1 MRAYLAVVNGG
12 VTGQFGNAESRD
24 LVTSPTANN
33 EDDQICP
40 SGEIALELV
49 FSKSIAVPKY
59 FGPGKRTHV
68 VLRQSF
74 EHWCICNSNPDS
86 IPPLGESE
94 NLVGVFRINQLIAG
108 TEPVQS
114 ACSGHGAMMCELLLI
129 LYPRLLGAGA
139 RAFNGA

>member
-49 FSKSIAVPKY
+49 FSKPWLSRNILVPETEARRLLK
-59 FGPGKRTHV
+59 
-68 VLRQSF
+68 QSF
-74 EHWCICNSNPDS
+74 EHWYIRSD
-86 IPPLGESE
+86 
-94 NLVGVFRINQLIAG
+94 
-108 TEPVQS
+108 
-114 ACSGHGAMMCELLLI
+114 
-129 LYPRLLGAGA
+129 
-139 RAFNGA
+139 

>member
-49 FSKSIAVPKY
+49 LSKSIAVPKY
-59 FGPGKRTHV
+59 FGPEKPRHADF
-68 VLRQSF
+68 S
-74 EHWCICNSNPDS
+74 SNLLS
-86 IPPLGESE
+86 IG
-94 NLVGVFRINQLIAG
+94 I
-108 TEPVQS
+108 
-114 ACSGHGAMMCELLLI
+114 
-129 LYPRLLGAGA
+129 
-139 RAFNGA
+139 

>member
-40 SGEIALELV
+40 SGKIALELV

-59 FGPGKRTHV
+59 FGPEKTGHADF
-68 VLRQSF
+68 S
-74 EHWCICNSNPDS
+74 SNLLS
-86 IPPLGESE
+86 IG
-94 NLVGVFRINQLIAG
+94 I
-108 TEPVQS
+108 
-114 ACSGHGAMMCELLLI
+114 
-129 LYPRLLGAGA
+129 
-139 RAFNGA
+139 